1 MPDDERTKREIH
13 EDRIRNTR
21 LEENE
26 QRKNGS
32 GGKKG
37 KSRFR
42 KILLIYVCAGILY
55 SCICGMC
62 MASVW
67 RTDDHHTGACFSRII
82 GLKVIPN
89 YEKSEFTLTADVEYR
104 TLLPIFPAVPS
115 RSYREN
121 TWYEW
126 FISRTGQQSE
136 LFSFSVFK
144 NPAYRYPVIISE
156 NCKRLAQVNID
167 GRWVEKSICCPTPR
181 AVKLENGLWAVDTMP
196 SHSGVVHPAD
206 VPLLKASPFFL
217 LRQKNLFDFGCVF
230 QDRLGSISCYDL
242 MRDRLHRECQKR
254 RLSNGW
260 ITVWK
265 VIITPINILADVI
278 TMPLQICFLICI
290 ILFVPSGIC

>member
-1 MPDDERTKREIH
+1 MPEDERAKRKIPEGQIQKH
-13 EDRIRNTR
+13 R
-21 LEENE
+21 LEENDE
-26 QRKNGS
+26 RGNGS
-32 GGKKG
+32 GGKKS

-42 KILLIYVCAGILY
+42 KILLIYVCAGVLY

-104 TLLPIFPAVPS
+104 TLLPIFPAVPPS
-115 RSYREN
+115 FNRKN

-126 FISRTGQQSE
+126 YFFHTGQQSE
-136 LFSFSVFK
+136 VFSFSVLK

-156 NCKRLAQVNID
+156 NCKRLSQVKID
-167 GRWVEKSICCPTPR
+167 GRWVEKSICRPTLR
-181 AVKLENGLWAVDTMP
+181 AVKLENGLWAVDAMP

-206 VPLLKASPFFL
+206 VPSLKAAPFFL
-217 LRQKNLFDFGCVF
+217 LRRKDHFDFGCVF
-230 QDRLGSISCYDL
+230 QDRPGSISCYDL
-242 MRDRLHRECQKR
+242 MQDRLHRECQKS
-254 RLSNGW
+254 RLSSGW

-278 TMPLQICFLICI
+278 TMPIQICFLICI